1 MSANNSVYLR
11 VARGFTSTLSTVK
24 DGQWQ
29 NRTPCVD
36 WDVTDLVEHVVATHQ
51 RVYTLINA
59 DGIEGFDSDALLTA
73 RWIFVLRAYQEV
85 LNDADM
91 ANQLVQSRA
100 GEQPFSEL
108 IEGLLMIDTL
118 CHTWDLAKA
127 AGSDEALDADAVTI
141 AHAKL
146 LELGAAI
153 RVPGGFQDPVPPRLE
168 VDAQT
173 RFLNYAG
180 RIV

>member
-1 MSANNSVYLR
+1 MSANDSVYLR
-11 VARGFTSTLSTVK
+11 AAHGFTSTLSTVK

-29 NRTPCVD
+29 NRTPCDD

-51 RVYTLINA
+51 RVYASINA

-85 LNDADM
+85 LNDPDM

-118 CHTWDLAKA
+118 CHTWDLARA
-127 AGSDEALDADAVTI
+127 AGGDEALDAVTT

-146 LELGAAI
+146 L
-153 RVPGGFQDPVPPRLE
+153 
-168 VDAQT
+168 
-173 RFLNYAG
+173 
-180 RIV
+180 